1 MQMENMTFYRY
12 RVNWWYD
19 AEEGDQDDKG
29 FLLANDYTHAAQQ
42 LYEAFDSINFMTIE
56 AVNDSNLLSYE
67 DILEAFGALPEPSKL
82 GPQIVAALQ
91 EAIEMEAENV

>member
-19 AEEGDQDDKG
+19 EEEGDREDKG
-29 FLLANDYTHAAQQ
+29 FLLANDYAHAAQQ
-42 LYEAFDSINFMTIE
+42 LYEAFDSINSMTIE

-67 DILEAFGALPEPSKL
+67 DILEAFDASSESSL
-82 GPQIVAALQ
+82 GPQLVAVLQ
-91 EAIEMEAENV
+91 EAIDMEAENV

>member
-1 MQMENMTFYRY
+1 M
-12 RVNWWYD
+12 NWWYG
-19 AEEGDQDDKG
+19 AEDGDRDDKG
-29 FLLANDYTHAAQQ
+29 FLLANDYAHAAQQ

-67 DILEAFGALPEPSKL
+67 DILEIFGALPDPSKL

-91 EAIEMEAENV
+91 EAIDMEAENV

>member
-19 AEEGDQDDKG
+19 EESGDRDDKG
-29 FLLANDYTHAAQQ
+29 FLLANDYAHAAQQ
-42 LYEAFDSINFMTIE
+42 LYEAFDSIHFMTIE

-67 DILEAFGALPEPSKL
+67 DILEVFGALSKSSKL

-91 EAIEMEAENV
+91 EAIDLEAENV

>member
-12 RVNWWYD
+12 RVNWWYGE
-19 AEEGDQDDKG
+19 EEGDREDMG
-29 FLLANDYTHAAQQ
+29 FLLAKDYAHAAQQ

-67 DILEAFGALPEPSKL
+67 DILEIFGASSKSSNI
-82 GPQIVAALQ
+82 GPQIIAALQ
-91 EAIEMEAENV
+91 EAIDMEAENV

>member
-12 RVNWWYD
+12 RVNWWYSE
-19 AEEGDQDDKG
+19 EEGDREDMG
-29 FLLANDYTHAAQQ
+29 FLLAKDYAHAAQQ

-56 AVNDSNLLSYE
+56 AVNNSNLLNYE
-67 DILEAFGALPEPSKL
+67 DILEAFGALRESSKL

-91 EAIEMEAENV
+91 DAIDMEAENV